1 MSYQIN
7 ILFNLFM
14 CLDFENS
21 RFTQKIR
28 ALSEGGGLPR
38 KFAPALCH
46 INLAFV
52 LPFTCFDLEKY
63 RFTHRKSERFWLPQ
77 AYTSKCLN
85 RPIFIFFK
93 AFFGET
99 TGAVAPLNGGFGCM
113 WITQGRETRE
123 TFQHASISLAR
134 HLSSATVTRKKV
146 PEWRAVQSNTYVCT
160 MACDY

>member
-1 MSYQIN
+1 MIFITSRLFQATRHCHTNILPNTQASIHFHVIFHPLTVVLSLEKRRGLTPKIRTWFVMSYQIN

-28 ALSEGGGLPR
+28 ALSQGGGLPR

-63 RFTHRKSERFWLPQ
+63 RFTHRKSERF
-77 AYTSKCLN
+77 
-85 RPIFIFFK
+85 
-93 AFFGET
+93 
-99 TGAVAPLNGGFGCM
+99 
-113 WITQGRETRE
+113 
-123 TFQHASISLAR
+123 
-134 HLSSATVTRKKV
+134 
-146 PEWRAVQSNTYVCT
+146 
-160 MACDY
+160 